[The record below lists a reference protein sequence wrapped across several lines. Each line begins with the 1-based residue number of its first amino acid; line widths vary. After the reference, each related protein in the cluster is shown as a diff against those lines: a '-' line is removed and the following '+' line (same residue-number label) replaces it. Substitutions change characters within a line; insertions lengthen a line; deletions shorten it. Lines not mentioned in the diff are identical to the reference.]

1 MQSEMFG
8 LGVKNE
14 LVVSSHLMNP
24 LFSQTQVKSTKLSWR
39 AVNRSLLGELNGK
52 LAAGGI

>member
-14 LVVSSHLMNP
+14 LVVSSHLMNL
-24 LFSQTQVKSTKLSWR
+24 LFSQTQVKIVMESCEQVFVGRTEWKAGCR
-39 AVNRSLLGELNGK
+39 GYLGL
-52 LAAGGI
+52 